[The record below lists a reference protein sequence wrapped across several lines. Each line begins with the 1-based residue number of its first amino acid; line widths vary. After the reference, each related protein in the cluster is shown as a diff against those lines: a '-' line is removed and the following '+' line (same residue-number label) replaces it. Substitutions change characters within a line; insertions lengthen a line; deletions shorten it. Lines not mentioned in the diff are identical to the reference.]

1 MTTETKKPLKLFYC
15 YAREDKAL
23 RDELDVHLSS
33 LKRQNI
39 VTSWY
44 DGAINAG
51 SDWEKEIDTHLREAH
66 LILLLITPH
75 FMASDY
81 CYSVEMQRALQ
92 RDKDGTARVIPIIL
106 RRTFWDGAPF
116 SHLQFL
122 PMDAKPV
129 TQWAD
134 RDEAFWDITVG
145 IHKTVTEL
153 RLLLKTPQEWFKE
166 GYDFGELKRY
176 EDAIVAYD
184 HAIRLDPNYAIAYH
198 NKGLDLYNLKRYE
211 EAIAAYDQALR
222 LDPNYAVAYNNK
234 GLALYSL
241 KRYGD
246 AVVVYDQALRLDPN
260 YEDAYINKGNALG
273 DLKRYEEAILAY
285 DQVIRLNPNEADAY
299 INKGGALHNLKRYE
313 DAIAAYDQALR
324 LDPNYAIAYINKGV
338 ALDNL
343 KRLKEAQ
350 QCYQMA
356 KQLGYNG

>member
-15 YAREDKAL
+15 YARDDKAL

-106 RRTFWDGAPF
+106 RRTFWEGAPF

-122 PMDAKPV
+122 PTDAKPV

-153 RLLLKTPQEWFKE
+153 QFLPNSPEEW
-166 GYDFGELKRY
+166 L
-176 EDAIVAYD
+176 
-184 HAIRLDPNYAIAYH
+184 
-198 NKGLDLYNLKRYE
+198 NKGSALYNLERYE
-211 EAIAAYDQALR
+211 EAIAAYDQAIR
-222 LDPNYAVAYNNK
+222 IDPNDPITYNNK
-234 GLALYSL
+234 RDALH
-241 KRYGD
+241 
-246 AVVVYDQALRLDPN
+246 
-260 YEDAYINKGNALG
+260 
-273 DLKRYEEAILAY
+273 DLKRYEEA
-285 DQVIRLNPNEADAY
+285 Q
-299 INKGGALHNLKRYE
+299 H
-313 DAIAAYDQALR
+313 
-324 LDPNYAIAYINKGV
+324 
-338 ALDNL
+338 
-343 KRLKEAQ
+343 
-350 QCYQMA
+350 CYQIA
-356 KQLGYNG
+356 HQLGYSG

>member
-1 MTTETKKPLKLFYC
+1 MTTDVQKPLKLFYC

-23 RDELDVHLSS
+23 RNELDIHLSS

-44 DGAINAG
+44 DGEINAG
-51 SDWEKEIDTHLREAH
+51 GDWEKEIDTHLRAAH

-122 PMDAKPV
+122 PTDAKPV
-129 TQWAD
+129 TQWSD

-153 RLLLKTPQEWFKE
+153 RSLLKTPREWVDEGIALRNLNRHEEAIVAYDHAILLDPNYADAYFNK
-166 GYDFGELKRY
+166 GYDLDDLKRYDEAIVAYDQAIRLNPTHALAYNNKGISLDNLTRY

-184 HAIRLDPNYAIAYH
+184 HAIRLNPNDATAYY
-198 NKGLDLYNLKRYE
+198 NKGGALGNLTRYE
-211 EAIAAYDQALR
+211 DAIVAYNHAIR
-222 LDPNYAVAYNNK
+222 LDPNYATAY
-234 GLALYSL
+234 Y
-241 KRYGD
+241 
-246 AVVVYDQALRLDPN
+246 
-260 YEDAYINKGNALG
+260 
-273 DLKRYEEAILAY
+273 
-285 DQVIRLNPNEADAY
+285 
-299 INKGGALHNLKRYE
+299 NKGGALGNLERYE
-313 DAIAAYDQALR
+313 DAIAAYDHAIR
-324 LDPNYAIAYINKGV
+324 LDPNYAQAYNNKGL
-338 ALDNL
+338 ALDHL
-343 KRLKEAQ
+343 KRPKEAQ
-350 QCYQMA
+350 QCYQKA
-356 KQLGYNG
+356 KELGYNG

>member
-1 MTTETKKPLKLFYC
+1 MTTETKKLLKLFYC

-39 VTSWY
+39 VSSWY

-51 SDWEKEIDTHLREAH
+51 SHWEKEIDTHLREAH
-66 LILLLITPH
+66 IILLLITPH

-106 RRTFWDGAPF
+106 RRTFWEGAPF

-122 PMDAKPV
+122 PTDAKPV

-134 RDEAFWDITVG
+134 RDEAFWDITVS
-145 IHKTVTEL
+145 IHKTITDL
-153 RLLLKTPQEWFKE
+153 HILLKTAQEWFKE
-166 GYDFGELKRY
+166 GYDFGE
-176 EDAIVAYD
+176 
-184 HAIRLDPNYAIAYH
+184 
-198 NKGLDLYNLKRYE
+198 LKRYE

-222 LDPNYAVAYNNK
+222 LDPTDAVAYYNK
-234 GLALYSL
+234 GVTLY
-241 KRYGD
+241 
-246 AVVVYDQALRLDPN
+246 
-260 YEDAYINKGNALG
+260 
-273 DLKRYEEAILAY
+273 
-285 DQVIRLNPNEADAY
+285 
-299 INKGGALHNLKRYE
+299 NLKRS
-313 DAIAAYDQALR
+313 
-324 LDPNYAIAYINKGV
+324 
-338 ALDNL
+338 
-343 KRLKEAQ
+343 KEAQ